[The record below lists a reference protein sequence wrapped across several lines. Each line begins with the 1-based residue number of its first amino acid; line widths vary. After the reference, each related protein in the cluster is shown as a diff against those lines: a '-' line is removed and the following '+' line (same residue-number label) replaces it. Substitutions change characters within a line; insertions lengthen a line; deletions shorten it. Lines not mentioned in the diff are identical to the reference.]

1 MRNDPASPTGAREC
15 VPIPR
20 VAVPPRVKIS
30 RFPCSRIIHMN
41 KTHRKQSISWFAN
54 LITFVLI
61 SVLAIA
67 TVATPAWA
75 VSYNNRAI
83 YDEDFSHRDLREDSF
98 DHATL
103 RDSDFS
109 YSNLQGVRF
118 FSANLSG
125 VNFEGADL
133 RNADLE
139 STRLTRANLNNA
151 VLEGAFMTNSL
162 LQGATITGADFTNVL
177 LSPTTEKML
186 CKIASGT
193 NPTTGRD
200 TKDTLFCP

>member
-1 MRNDPASPTGAREC
+1 
-15 VPIPR
+15 
-20 VAVPPRVKIS
+20 
-30 RFPCSRIIHMN
+30 MN
-41 KTHRKQSISWFAN
+41 TVDNKQSIFWVTN
-54 LITFVLI
+54 LIIFVLI
-61 SVLAIA
+61 GVLSIA
-67 TVATPAWA
+67 TLATPAWA

-83 YDEDFSHRDLREDSF
+83 YDEDFSHQDFRADSF

-139 STRLTRANLNNA
+139 STRLTRANLTNA
-151 VLEGAFMTNSL
+151 LLEGAFMTNTL
-162 LQGATITGADFTNVL
+162 LEGATITGADFTNVL

-186 CKIASGT
+186 CKMASGT

>member
-1 MRNDPASPTGAREC
+1 MSLRN
-15 VPIPR
+15 
-20 VAVPPRVKIS
+20 PPRSVAGRCQEWKRGKIN
-30 RFPCSRIIHMN
+30 MN
-41 KTHRKQSISWFAN
+41 AINNKQSVFWLAN
-54 LITFVLI
+54 LIIYVLI
-61 SVLAIA
+61 GVLAIA
-67 TVATPAWA
+67 TLATPAWA

-83 YDEDFSHRDLREDSF
+83 YDEDFSHRDMRADSF

-139 STRLTRANLNNA
+139 STRLTRANLTNA
-151 VLEGAFMTNSL
+151 LLGGAFMTNTL
-162 LQGATITGADFTNVL
+162 LEGADITGADFTNAL
-177 LSPTTEKML
+177 LSPTTEKVL
-186 CKIASGT
+186 CKMASGT
-193 NPTTGRD
+193 NPTTGEN

>member
-1 MRNDPASPTGAREC
+1 MKMNT
-15 VPIPR
+15 
-20 VAVPPRVKIS
+20 VK
-30 RFPCSRIIHMN
+30 N
-41 KTHRKQSISWFAN
+41 KQSVFWLAN
-54 LITFVLI
+54 LFLFFVI
-61 SVLAIA
+61 CVLAIA

-83 YDEDFSHRDLREDSF
+83 YDEDFSHQDFTNDSF

-139 STRLTRANLNNA
+139 STRLTRANLTNA
-151 VLEGAFMTNSL
+151 LLEGAFMTNTL
-162 LQGATITGADFTNVL
+162 VEGATITGADFTNAL
-177 LSPTTEKML
+177 LSPTTERML
-186 CKIASGT
+186 CKMASGT
-193 NPTTGRD
+193 NPTTGRK
-200 TKDTLFCP
+200 TKDTLFCF